1 MIRSRIWQFPLLILA
16 GIPAFLFAYLGHFGR
31 LILDDY
37 CVFHIAKSM
46 DAWAAIVYHNSTNSA
61 SFSRFLLHSL
71 LAPIDEL
78 ATAFTTLAV
87 VVFSIT
93 GLYLILRRVVA
104 SLLLYR
110 PHSIALWII
119 STLVAAASI
128 NAFVTPQSFYWYNAN
143 TGYALPAA
151 ICILYFALLFEIAH
165 KERSTL
171 TMRLAVPVSAA
182 IAFGLGGASE
192 MFVVFQFAL
201 LALALVFSAILLVSS
216 LRLRF
221 LSLFLAGMLGTV
233 AALAIHLLSPG
244 TRLRIEDIE
253 AGPHL
258 PIRTGSLLLS
268 RAVEPT
274 LKYLA
279 HQEAFAGFIL
289 LFGLGLAL
297 TLILYRPRPTP
308 APAKAIKLEIWPL
321 QLCLLLQLLFVPVLW
336 THVSD
341 LPQVAGRFSYA
352 FAMALA
358 ANALSIA
365 AMATLLLWRR
375 RKSWALESRRN
386 GVMTYSICVLLYVVT
401 LFAMTQVRNIDYKP
415 AAYLFFSSLT
425 TLCALGWQLSF
436 CIAEQRAN
444 CFARLATLSFIMPI
458 ATTVA
463 LVAVSL
469 YGRGSVTERM
479 LAPIAYLQVIPGLIW
494 GAYFAF
500 LLQRLRLRSGLSKR
514 WTAVHGALGLLL
526 AASVTIG
533 IVLGHAKL
541 IPDFA
546 VFAREWDARH
556 QQLLQARDAGQNH
569 VEVRYLGFSLSQ
581 YVAMG
586 YDNWFG
592 IGRRCAQ
599 SYYEIDNISRVQS

>member
-1 MIRSRIWQFPLLILA
+1 MTRTRIWQFPLLAIA
-16 GIPAFLFAYLGHFGR
+16 AMPAFLFAYLGHFGR

-37 CVFHIAKSM
+37 CIFHIAKSM
-46 DAWAAIVYHNSTNSA
+46 DAWQAIVYHYNTNTA
-61 SFSRFLLHSL
+61 SFSRLLLNSL
-71 LAPIDEL
+71 FAPIDKL
-78 ATAFTTLAV
+78 AIAFTTLAV
-87 VVFSIT
+87 VLFSIA
-93 GLYLILRRVVA
+93 GLYLILRRVLT
-104 SLLLYR
+104 SLLRYR
-110 PHSIALWII
+110 PHNSALWII
-119 STLVAAASI
+119 AALVTAAAI
-128 NAFVTPQSFYWYNAN
+128 NAFVTPESFYWYNAN

-171 TMRLAVPVSAA
+171 TMRLAVPVSVA

-192 MFVVFQFAL
+192 MFVLFQFVL
-201 LALALVFSAILLVSS
+201 VALAIIFSAILLGSS

-221 LSLFLAGMLGTV
+221 LSLIFAGWCGTV
-233 AALAIHLLSPG
+233 AALVIHLLSPG

-268 RAVEPT
+268 QAVEPA

-308 APAKAIKLEIWPL
+308 APVKARKLQFWPL

-352 FAMALA
+352 FAMVMA

-365 AMATLLLWRR
+365 AMAILLLWRR
-375 RKSWALESRRN
+375 RISRALGSRRN
-386 GVMTYSICVLLYVVT
+386 GLMTYLICVLLYVVT
-401 LFAMTQVRNIDYKP
+401 LFAMTQFRIIDYKP
-415 AAYLFFSSLT
+415 AAYLLLSSLSI
-425 TLCALGWQLSF
+425 LCALGWQLTLYLGD
-436 CIAEQRAN
+436 QRAAP
-444 CFARLATLSFIMPI
+444 FVRLATLSFILPI

-463 LVAVSL
+463 LLAASL
-469 YGRGSVTERM
+469 YGTGAVTERM
-479 LAPIAYLQVIPGLIW
+479 LAPVAYLQVIPGLIW
-494 GAYFAF
+494 GAYFAY
-500 LLQRLRLRSGLSKR
+500 LLQGLRLRSWANAR
-514 WTAVHGALGLLL
+514 WQAVYGALGLLL

-546 VFAREWDARH
+546 TFAREWDARH
-556 QQLLQARDAGQNH
+556 QQLLQARDAGLSH
-569 VEVRYLGFSLSQ
+569 VEVRNLGFNLSQ
-581 YVAMG
+581 HVTGG
-586 YDNWFG
+586 YDNWYG

-599 SYYEIDNISRVQS
+599 MYYGIDSIIRVGS